1 MYIGP
6 SQQAAGRRSE
16 DRRTYST
23 NQPQVW
29 PFLLVRARCAD
40 QERRMDRNDQN
51 EFEKTI
57 TPPQRRAEQGRRLD
71 EAWDAIVVTSWHVH
85 QFCARRG
92 SHALIIARA
101 ISRDGREH
109 VKARLRSKTIND
121 ETKRRDE
128 VRCVVSIPHFVGR
141 NPQSAVV
148 RTAEGRR
155 WVRAYACMRF
165 KPKRGRFGCF
175 AYVVG
180 VCACT
185 HCCI

>member
-1 MYIGP
+1 
-6 SQQAAGRRSE
+6 
-16 DRRTYST
+16 
-23 NQPQVW
+23 
-29 PFLLVRARCAD
+29 
-40 QERRMDRNDQN
+40 MDRNDQN

-128 VRCVVSIPHFVGR
+128 VRCVVSIPHFVDR